1 MSQLCTSFQAD
12 QLNVAG
18 DWEDRFRVEY
28 AALSLKHSKRR
39 RARKSGTRRRVDQEA
54 ADHSDELLF
63 RDIAI
68 DRARSRRAAVQ
79 MRLEEGLRW
88 WGGSGG
94 WQSTV
99 DAPVIYL
106 SG

>member
-39 RARKSGTRRRVDQEA
+39 RARKSGKRRRVDQEA

-68 DRARSRRAAVQ
+68 DRAVRDGQQSRCDWRRA
-79 MRLEEGLRW
+79 L
-88 WGGSGG
+88 GGGAEVVGG
-94 WQSTV
+94 N
-99 DAPVIYL
+99 PL
-106 SG
+106 